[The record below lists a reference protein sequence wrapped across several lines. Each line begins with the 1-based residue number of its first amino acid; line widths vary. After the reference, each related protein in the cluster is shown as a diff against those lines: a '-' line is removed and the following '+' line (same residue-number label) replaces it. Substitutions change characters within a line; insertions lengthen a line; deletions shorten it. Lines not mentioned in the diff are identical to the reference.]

1 MGDINFIYV
10 AKCDSISCM
19 KLKIVKDNN
28 PIMRKK
34 SLPVE
39 LPLSAEDKNTLD
51 EMLNYLKLSQD
62 EEYARK
68 HNIRAGV
75 GIAAIQIGLLKR
87 MFCIYYETDNGPVQY
102 QLVNPKIIEYSVRK
116 CALRDGEGC
125 LSVDG
130 EHQGLSHR
138 YFKIKMQAYDALTNS
153 DIIITAR
160 GFDAIVLQHEYDH
173 LDGLFFYD
181 RIDQNNPNKQLI
193 NEELI

>member
-1 MGDINFIYV
+1 
-10 AKCDSISCM
+10 M

-34 SLPVE
+34 SLPVD
-39 LPLSAEDKNTLD
+39 LPLSVEDKKTLD
-51 EMLNYLKLSQD
+51 DMLEYLKLSQD
-62 EEYARK
+62 EDYAAK

-87 MFCIYYETDNGPVQY
+87 MFCIYYETEDGIVQY
-102 QLVNPKIIEYSVRK
+102 QLVNPKIIEYSVKK
-116 CALRDGEGC
+116 CALQNGEGC

-130 EHQGLSHR
+130 EHPGLSHR
-138 YFKIKMQAYDALTNS
+138 YYKIKMVAFDALTNQ
-153 DIIITAR
+153 DIVITAR

-173 LDGLFFYD
+173 LDGKFFYD
-181 RIDQNNPNKQLI
+181 RIDKNNPNQKLI

>member
-1 MGDINFIYV
+1 
-10 AKCDSISCM
+10 M

-34 SLPVE
+34 SLPVN
-39 LPLSAEDKNTLD
+39 LPLSVEDKKTLD
-51 EMLNYLKLSQD
+51 DMLEYLKLSQD
-62 EEYARK
+62 EEYAAK

-87 MFCIYYETDNGPVQY
+87 MFCIYYETEDGIVQY
-102 QLVNPKIIEYSVRK
+102 QLVNPKIIEYSVKK
-116 CALRDGEGC
+116 CALQNGEGC

-130 EHQGLSHR
+130 EHPGLSHR
-138 YFKIKMQAYDALTNS
+138 YYKIKMAAFDALTNQ
-153 DIIITAR
+153 DIVITAR

-173 LDGLFFYD
+173 LDGKFFYD
-181 RIDQNNPNKQLI
+181 RIDKNNPNQKLI